1 MNVIVFD
8 NEKSI
13 LSKIKSGMSGKA
25 NLKRIATN
33 EEELLMILNDD
44 IKDVIM
50 LNINMLTDNI
60 TDILRDDR
68 HYIIAYSDKSNVED
82 FKTSLDIGAKDFLN
96 LPIKKPELL
105 KSLEKANFYIKNS
118 QDMQKS
124 AKKRSAKT
132 IMFMSTKGGIGKS
145 VIVTNLAYIL
155 QKQFDKQI
163 LLIDSIPRFG
173 TLDILLD
180 IADKKSITYIDVES
194 ESDEDLLQDIE
205 DNTCVHSS
213 GLHLLRAGDIY
224 NEPLIAQNL
233 QVILEAV
240 QSKYDYILIDT
251 DSTFNEFNLAMV
263 EFAHTVFF
271 ISTLSI
277 SCIRNLNFGIETI
290 KSIYYSIDKI
300 KILINRF
307 NKGGELTI
315 ADVEKFL
322 KHKVSSVIPEDYETV
337 IRSVNKGTPFLT
349 EANVNPE
356 LRNAFRVLAGITTGQ
371 KVSVNAE
378 DLMKEETNLI
388 KQITSMFTEK

>member
-1 MNVIVFD
+1 
-8 NEKSI
+8 
-13 LSKIKSGMSGKA
+13 
-25 NLKRIATN
+25 
-33 EEELLMILNDD
+33 
-44 IKDVIM
+44 
-50 LNINMLTDNI
+50 
-60 TDILRDDR
+60 
-68 HYIIAYSDKSNVED
+68 
-82 FKTSLDIGAKDFLN
+82 
-96 LPIKKPELL
+96 
-105 KSLEKANFYIKNS
+105 
-118 QDMQKS
+118 
-124 AKKRSAKT
+124 
-132 IMFMSTKGGIGKS
+132 MSTKGGIGKS

-180 IADKKSITYIDVES
+180 IADKKSISYIDVES
-194 ESDEDLLQDIE
+194 ESDEDLVQDIE

-224 NEPLIAQNL
+224 NEPIVAQNL
-233 QVILEAV
+233 QIILEAV
-240 QSKYDYILIDT
+240 QNKYDYILIDT
-251 DSTFNEFNLAMV
+251 DSTFNDFNLAMV

-337 IRSVNKGTPFLT
+337 IRSVNKGAPFLT
-349 EANVNPE
+349 DPNINPE